1 MNNLQIFKNDL
12 FEVAA
17 KLDNGE
23 IAFDVE
29 HVAKC
34 LGFTKTETKNG
45 REYTSVRWARVN
57 EYLRPRVGESI
68 ISVAAGDLIPEPL
81 VYKLAFKANNE
92 VAEKFQDWL
101 AIEVIPSIRKT
112 GGYVGNDDIFVST
125 YLPFADDQTK
135 LLFRATLETVRKQN
149 ELIGVMQP
157 KANYFD
163 AIVERNLLTNFRDT
177 AKELQVKER
186 PFIQWLL
193 DNKYVYR
200 DQKDKLKP
208 YAQYVPDL
216 FEIKDFERNGK
227 AGTQTLITPKGKETF
242 RLLMEK
248 KVS

>member
-1 MNNLQIFKNDL
+1 MNELQTFNHPM
-12 FEVAA
+12 F
-17 KLDNGE
+17 GE
-23 IAFDVE
+23 LPVLMIQHNPFFPATD
-29 HVAKC
+29 VAKI
-34 LGFTKTETKNG
+34 LGYANPHKAITDHCRPEG
-45 REYTSVRWARVN
+45 VN
-57 EYLRPRVGESI
+57 ETLVPTVGGHQMKKF
-68 ISVAAGDLIPEPL
+68 ISEGNLYRLITRS
-81 VYKLAFKANNE
+81 KLPD
-92 VAEKFQDWL
+92 AERFEKWIFDDIL
-101 AIEVIPSIRKT
+101 PSIRKT
-112 GGYVGNDDIFVST
+112 GGYIGNDDIFVST

-149 ELIGVMQP
+149 ELIGIMQP

-163 AIVERNLLTNFRDT
+163 ALVERNLLTNFRDT

-186 PFIQWLL
+186 EFINWLIAQ
-193 DNKYVYR
+193 KFVYR